1 MKRLFTAR
9 GSSRRIFYLYKGKAG
24 RARLPAYF
32 KAIRNQILH
41 PHLSHIY
48 AQDKDTVN
56 RHVKDDTYYPEAQAF
71 LRILLYLA
79 FVSTYYPKL

>member
-32 KAIRNQILH
+32 NANCIKIGAGNYFAL
-41 PHLSHIY
+41 
-48 AQDKDTVN
+48 
-56 RHVKDDTYYPEAQAF
+56 
-71 LRILLYLA
+71 
-79 FVSTYYPKL
+79 

>member
-1 MKRLFTAR
+1 MKRLFTTR
-9 GSSRRIFYLYKGKAG
+9 GSSRRIFYLYRGKAG

-56 RHVKDDTYYPEAQAF
+56 RHAKDDTYYPEAQA
-71 LRILLYLA
+71 LCLG
-79 FVSTYYPKL
+79 KL